1 MEHNLFVIDSGSV
14 QMVSMRQARLMLH
27 KMGLLTHV
35 QSVINALPE
44 PQKTEAQI
52 EWDYSQ
58 EVKRDFPLVAVMKQG
73 LNLTDEQLDNLFYE
87 AKKL

>member
-1 MEHNLFVIDSGSV
+1 MSVHFFVMDSGNV

-27 KMGLLTHV
+27 KMGLLTQV
-35 QSVINALPE
+35 QSVINSLPE

-52 EWDYSQ
+52 EWDFSQ
-58 EVKRDFPLVAVMKQG
+58 EVRRDFPLVAVMKRG